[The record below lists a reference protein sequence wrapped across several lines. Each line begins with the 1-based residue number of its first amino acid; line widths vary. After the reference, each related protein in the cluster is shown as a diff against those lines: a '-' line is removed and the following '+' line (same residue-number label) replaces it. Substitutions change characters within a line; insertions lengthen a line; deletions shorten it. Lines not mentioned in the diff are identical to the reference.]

1 VSSDV
6 RYIIVSDLDLGAE
19 NSILTRLQ
27 RGRVSDRQRCVE
39 VLSAEHATIL
49 DLEGEIDILTATD
62 FKTALLQSIESGERR
77 IVVDATK
84 VSFMDSSG
92 VSVAISGQVRLRPL
106 GGSLTIVCGDN
117 VARIL
122 RVAGLEGFLMRSA
135 SLDEALRKVLGD
147 GGSSAG
153 DSAPETH

>member
-1 VSSDV
+1 M

-92 VSVAISGQVRLRPL
+92 VSVPISGQVRLRPL

-135 SLDEALRKVLGD
+135 SLDEALRKVLGG